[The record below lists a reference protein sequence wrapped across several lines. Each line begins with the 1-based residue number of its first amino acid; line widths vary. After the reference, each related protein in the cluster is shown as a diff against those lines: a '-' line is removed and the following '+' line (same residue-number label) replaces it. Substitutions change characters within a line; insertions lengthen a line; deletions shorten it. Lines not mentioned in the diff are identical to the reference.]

1 MNLAGIDK
9 YDIMFFELIAA
20 ALNAV
25 GYIAVQ
31 MNQNFVEIMVSGNK
45 QHHSHRRQHKTQQ
58 PGIGKMIRKFDFH

>member
-9 YDIMFFELIAA
+9 HDIMFFELIAS

-31 MNQNFVEIMVSGNK
+31 MNQNFVEIMVME
-45 QHHSHRRQHKTQQ
+45 
-58 PGIGKMIRKFDFH
+58 IYI

>member
-9 YDIMFFELIAA
+9 HDIMFFELIA

-31 MNQNFVEIMVSGNK
+31 MNQNFVEIMVME
-45 QHHSHRRQHKTQQ
+45 
-58 PGIGKMIRKFDFH
+58 IYI